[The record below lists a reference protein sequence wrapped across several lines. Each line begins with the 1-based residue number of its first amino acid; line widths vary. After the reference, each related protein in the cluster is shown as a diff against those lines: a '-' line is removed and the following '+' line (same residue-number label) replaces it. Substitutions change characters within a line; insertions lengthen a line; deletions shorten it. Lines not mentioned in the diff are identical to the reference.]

1 MLAIS
6 HRPVLL
12 GEAVEA
18 LAVRPDGVY
27 LDATFGRGGHARA
40 ILARLG
46 AKGRLLL
53 NDRDPEA
60 IALARAEFG
69 GDPRVLIRQGDF
81 ATIADWPA
89 LADGLDGALFDLGVS
104 SPQLEDPERGFSF
117 QRDGP
122 LDMRMDPTS
131 GESAADFLARAEEE
145 EIARV
150 LREYGEEPKARH
162 IARAI
167 VAARQRE
174 PIRRTRQLAQ
184 LIERVI
190 GARGGGRHPATRS
203 FQALRIQVN
212 GELDALARALA
223 VVSDRLRPGGRLVT
237 IAFHSLEDRICKQ
250 AIAGPRPRPLT
261 VPGRRL
267 PPLSA
272 EQRRL
277 RPVGRAR
284 RPSAEEIAI
293 NPRARSAVMRVGERL
308 G

>member
-104 SPQLEDPERGFSF
+104 SPQLEDPERGSAFSAMARLICAWTPLRAN
-117 QRDGP
+117 QRQISSP
-122 LDMRMDPTS
+122 
-131 GESAADFLARAEEE
+131 
-145 EIARV
+145 
-150 LREYGEEPKARH
+150 
-162 IARAI
+162 
-167 VAARQRE
+167 
-174 PIRRTRQLAQ
+174 
-184 LIERVI
+184 
-190 GARGGGRHPATRS
+190 
-203 FQALRIQVN
+203 ALRKRKSP
-212 GELDALARALA
+212 ECCASTAR
-223 VVSDRLRPGGRLVT
+223 SPKRGRL
-237 IAFHSLEDRICKQ
+237 
-250 AIAGPRPRPLT
+250 
-261 VPGRRL
+261 
-267 PPLSA
+267 
-272 EQRRL
+272 
-277 RPVGRAR
+277 
-284 RPSAEEIAI
+284 
-293 NPRARSAVMRVGERL
+293 RARSSQHASASRSGGPGSWRSSSSASSGRGWRPPPGDAL
-308 G
+308 FPGAQDSGQRRA